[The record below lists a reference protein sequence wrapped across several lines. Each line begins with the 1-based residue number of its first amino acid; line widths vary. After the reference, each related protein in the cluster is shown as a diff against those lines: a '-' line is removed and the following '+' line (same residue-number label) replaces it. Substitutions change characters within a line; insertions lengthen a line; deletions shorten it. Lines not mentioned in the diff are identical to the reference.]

1 MFRRGKVFRT
11 VLCVLLVASMAGVS
25 CAAMLRSPKQDSE
38 SESRRRSRM
47 YLPNTGSVAVLADSQ
62 DSQHAAIAEA
72 VMIDEL
78 MANGYNVVDDAA
90 LARLHRQAQKEGAI
104 ARAFGGNVTGI
115 ANLGRSAKAS
125 YTILARV
132 KAGSPER
139 NEAKLYTGTASA
151 VIMAVSSKG
160 EKIGGR
166 NFSGKAVGYT
176 ADEAREKAL
185 EKAVLEGLRQL
196 L

>member
-1 MFRRGKVFRT
+1 MLRKGKVFRT
-11 VLCVLLVASMAGVS
+11 VLYVLLIASMAGVS

-38 SESRRRSRM
+38 SQSSRRNRM
-47 YLPNTGSVAVLADSQ
+47 SLPNTGSVAVLADSM

-78 MANGYNVVDDAA
+78 MSNGYNVVDDAA

-132 KAGSPER
+132 KAGTPER

-151 VIMAVSSKG
+151 VILAVSSKG

-166 NFSGKAVGYT
+166 SFSGKAVGYT
-176 ADEAREKAL
+176 MDEAREKAL
-185 EKAVLEGLRQL
+185 EKAVLNGLSQL